1 MLHLSRLTSL
11 ALTIALVIGAPL
23 AFAAQPAP
31 ASTAATAATTKAP
44 LPLDELRTFA
54 EVMDRI
60 KAAYVEPVDD
70 KMLLENAIKGM
81 LSNLDPHSAYLGPED
96 FAELQES
103 TSGEFGGLG
112 IEVGSEDGFVKVV
125 SPIDDTPAS
134 KAGIQAG
141 DFIVKINGQ
150 PTRGQS
156 MTEAVD
162 KMRGKIG
169 EKITLTLVRDGGTPF
184 DVTLTR
190 AVIQVKSVKSQLLE
204 SGYGYIRITQFQVKT
219 GEEVSKALAKLRKD
233 NGKKL
238 NGIILDL
245 RNNPGGVLQS
255 AVEVVDHFI
264 TKGLIVYTKGRIANS
279 ELRFSATGKDES
291 EAVPMVVLINGGSA
305 SASEIVAGAMQDYD
319 RALIIGENT
328 FGKGLVQSIID
339 LPYGSG
345 LTLTTAKYY
354 TPSGRS
360 IQRDYSKSSLY
371 DYFNHKAAVQSQNKA
386 EAKTLTGRRVF
397 GGDGITPDE
406 IIKNQVLTNSE
417 SEFLDPVFFFTK
429 ELANGRIQ
437 GFESYKISG
446 PLKYG
451 NRIRPSDYPV
461 SDELLKAFR
470 SFIEQTSE
478 WKSSAANIDADKI
491 YIKTRI
497 RYNLITAAFGTV
509 SANQVLIEEDKQVAK
524 AFENLPRAEQLAQLA
539 NKARQRQK

>member
-31 ASTAATAATTKAP
+31 AIAPAGTAATTKAP

-70 KMLLENAIKGM
+70 KTLLENAIKGM

-112 IEVGSEDGFVKVV
+112 IEVGAEDGFIKVV

-169 EKITLTLVRDGGTPF
+169 QKITLTLVRDGGTPF
-184 DVTLTR
+184 DVTLSR
-190 AVIQVKSVKSQLLE
+190 AVI
-204 SGYGYIRITQFQVKT
+204 QVKT

-245 RNNPGGVLQS
+245 RNNPGGVLQA

-264 TKGLIVYTKGRIANS
+264 TLSLIHI
-279 ELRFSATGKDES
+279 
-291 EAVPMVVLINGGSA
+291 
-305 SASEIVAGAMQDYD
+305 
-319 RALIIGENT
+319 
-328 FGKGLVQSIID
+328 
-339 LPYGSG
+339 
-345 LTLTTAKYY
+345 
-354 TPSGRS
+354 
-360 IQRDYSKSSLY
+360 
-371 DYFNHKAAVQSQNKA
+371 
-386 EAKTLTGRRVF
+386 
-397 GGDGITPDE
+397 
-406 IIKNQVLTNSE
+406 
-417 SEFLDPVFFFTK
+417 
-429 ELANGRIQ
+429 
-437 GFESYKISG
+437 
-446 PLKYG
+446 
-451 NRIRPSDYPV
+451 
-461 SDELLKAFR
+461 
-470 SFIEQTSE
+470 
-478 WKSSAANIDADKI
+478 
-491 YIKTRI
+491 
-497 RYNLITAAFGTV
+497 
-509 SANQVLIEEDKQVAK
+509 
-524 AFENLPRAEQLAQLA
+524 
-539 NKARQRQK
+539 